1 MLMMFSCFFMTYDKN
16 GQKIFYKENI
26 KNRRQNNLPLKPPA
40 CVHVN
45 FLNKQMY
52 LELLISLLMNT
63 LF

>member
-1 MLMMFSCFFMTYDKN
+1 MMFSCFSMTYDRN
-16 GQKIFYKENI
+16 GQKIFYTENT

-52 LELLISLLMNT
+52 LEPPISFLLNT
-63 LF
+63 L